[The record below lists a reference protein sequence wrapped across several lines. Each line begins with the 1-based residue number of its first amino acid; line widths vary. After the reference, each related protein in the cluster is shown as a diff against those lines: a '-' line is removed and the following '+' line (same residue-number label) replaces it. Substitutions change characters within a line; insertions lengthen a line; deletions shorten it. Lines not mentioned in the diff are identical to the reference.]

1 MIVTAL
7 GNYLEKYYAYPFRQ
21 INTVCVWLRLKQP
34 HIAAKVLQQ
43 LAIEDGVMLV
53 LEFMKGTMYDIWDEV

>member
-1 MIVTAL
+1 
-7 GNYLEKYYAYPFRQ
+7 
-21 INTVCVWLRLKQP
+21 
-34 HIAAKVLQQ
+34 VLQQ

>member
-1 MIVTAL
+1 MLTL
-7 GNYLEKYYAYPFRQ
+7 STNKYH
-21 INTVCVWLRLKQP
+21 VCVAEVV
-34 HIAAKVLQQ
+34 AATYCFKGAPQ